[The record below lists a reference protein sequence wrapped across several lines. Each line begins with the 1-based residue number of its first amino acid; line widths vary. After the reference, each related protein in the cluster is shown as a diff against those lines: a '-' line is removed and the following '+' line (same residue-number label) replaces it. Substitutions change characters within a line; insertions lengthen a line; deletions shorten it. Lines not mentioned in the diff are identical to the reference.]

1 MAQETHFYKLL
12 VEGKN
17 DMHVILS
24 FCQYYDINEN
34 FDIIPCDSI
43 DNVLKELRIRLTI
56 PANNKRIGI
65 IVDAD
70 NNISG
75 HWQSIH
81 NILTETDYYNLQ
93 AIQLHANGAIVDS
106 HDMYK
111 PRVGVWIMPNNKLPG
126 MLEDFIISLSSD
138 NDPLMKRA
146 GEVLDALEKDGIQN
160 YKKVHKSKARVH
172 TYLAWQDEPGLP
184 LGIAVTK
191 KIFNPESSN
200 AKVLVDWLK
209 RLFL

>member
-1 MAQETHFYKLL
+1 
-12 VEGKN
+12 
-17 DMHVILS
+17 
-24 FCQYYDINEN
+24 
-34 FDIIPCDSI
+34 
-43 DNVLKELRIRLTI
+43 
-56 PANNKRIGI
+56 
-65 IVDAD
+65 
-70 NNISG
+70 
-75 HWQSIH
+75 
-81 NILTETDYYNLQ
+81 
-93 AIQLHANGAIVDS
+93 
-106 HDMYK
+106 
-111 PRVGVWIMPNNKLPG
+111 
-126 MLEDFIISLSSD
+126 
-138 NDPLMKRA
+138 MKRA